1 MRRIVPWLMF
11 VLAGCFQ
18 PAPPVRPFDPK
29 RPATPTPIVVTPQLR
44 DDVFHPASQ
53 SQSLARLAQRQS
65 ESASVT
71 DGSRRLDAVL
81 NELVRDGVPADYCAR
96 VRLAVTDDTGKPVIR
111 VATKLAPA
119 RNLTEAE
126 IKKLEAA
133 R

>member
-1 MRRIVPWLMF
+1 MRRIAPCLIF
-11 VLAGCFQ
+11 VLVGCFQ
-18 PAPPVRPFDPK
+18 PARPVRPTDPQS
-29 RPATPTPIVVTPQLR
+29 PATPIVTPQLR
-44 DDVFHPASQ
+44 DDVFDPASQ
-53 SQSLARLAQRQS
+53 SRSLARLAQRQS

-81 NELVRDGVPADYCAR
+81 NELVRDGVPADYCSR

-126 IKKLEAA
+126 IKKLGAA

>member
-1 MRRIVPWLMF
+1 MRRVVPCLIF
-11 VLAGCFQ
+11 VLVGCFQ
-18 PAPPVRPFDPK
+18 PARPVRPTDPPS
-29 RPATPTPIVVTPQLR
+29 PATPTPIVTPQLR
-44 DDVFHPASQ
+44 DDVFDPASQ
-53 SQSLARLAQRQS
+53 SRSLARLAQRQS

-81 NELVRDGVPADYCAR
+81 NELVRDGVPADYCSR
-96 VRLAVTDDTGKPVIR
+96 VRLAVTDDTGQPVIR

-126 IKKLEAA
+126 IKKLGAA

>member
-1 MRRIVPWLMF
+1 MRRIVPCLIF
-11 VLAGCFQ
+11 VLVGCFQ
-18 PAPPVRPFDPK
+18 PALPVRQFDPT

>member
-1 MRRIVPWLMF
+1 MRRAAPVFL
-11 VLAGCFQ
+11 VLLAGCFQ
-18 PAPPVRPFDPK
+18 PSLPVRPVDP
-29 RPATPTPIVVTPQLR
+29 RQPVTPTPIVTPQLR
-44 DDVFHPASQ
+44 DDVFDPASQ
-53 SQSLARLAQRQS
+53 SRALARLAKRQS

-96 VRLAVTDDTGKPVIR
+96 VRLAVTDDASKPVIR
-111 VATKLAPA
+111 VPTKLAPA

-126 IKKLEAA
+126 IKKLEAT